1 MVRFVA
7 SGMKTIIIVI
17 IIVVL
22 LSASTVVSAEDFPAI
37 IFGNAEYATAL
48 PVIDGEMDDI
58 WYATT
63 GYRTVGNWGSD
74 RVATAVVR
82 VLWTEDALYCL
93 AEVEDRTLG
102 NTKNNFANCVNFWV
116 SEKNTTDTTVVYGQ
130 EPGNWFFSI
139 NHHGNISTNNS
150 NGVTSAVPDEYAVTI
165 YELGYIVEFK
175 MNIKATDLSYSEG
188 YLLGMNVSCDDDVN
202 DDGKRDVYNNLYNYG
217 SYWSNPG
224 QLPDIRL
231 VKSDCKCETLCGD
244 EMNTSCPVCIAD
256 TAECVGEK
264 IEATEPETGPSDVPA
279 TQETGLV
286 AWIKNL
292 ITMILT
298 FFANLFG

>member
-1 MVRFVA
+1 
-7 SGMKTIIIVI
+7 MKKAISILVI
-17 IIVVL
+17 MTVL
-22 LSASTVVSAEDFPAI
+22 LSLTISVSAEDFPAI
-37 IFGNAEYATAL
+37 IFGNAEYATVL

-63 GYRTVGNWGSD
+63 GYRTVGNWESD

-93 AEVEDRTLG
+93 ADVEDRTLG
-102 NTKNNFANCVNFWV
+102 DTKNNFSNCVNFWI
-116 SEKNTTDTTVVYGQ
+116 SEKNTTDTTAVYGQ

-139 NHHGNISTNNS
+139 NHHGNISTYNS
-150 NGVTSAVPDEYAVTI
+150 NGVTAAIPDEYAVTI
-165 YELGYIVEFK
+165 YESGYIVEFK
-175 MNIKATDLSYSEG
+175 MNIKSADLNYSKG

-202 DDGKRDVYNNLYNYG
+202 DDGRRDVYNNLYNFG

-231 VKSDCKCETLCGD
+231 VKSDCKCEMLCED
-244 EMNTSCPVCIAD
+244 ELNTSCPVCVAD
-256 TAECVGEK
+256 TANCVGEK
-264 IEATEPETGPSDVPA
+264 VEVTEPETEPDTDPSADST
-279 TQETGLV
+279 TQETSVV

-292 ITMILT
+292 IAMILA